1 MPFKKTLS
9 LVFLIVFG
17 AVACGSASTNT
28 GSTVSLTGPI
38 NIGLP
43 FGYTGQHAVLGSD
56 WANGAAVAA
65 NLINANG
72 GIMGRQVKLVTVDDS
87 LDAVD
92 AVPAIRRMLAVD
104 DVSASVGL
112 AALDYINALPILN
125 SAHMVSFTKVGSPAI
140 DRKVQPY
147 SFSLGP
153 SDALE
158 GAAMVYVAQQR
169 GYHKLSLVFDSAAGA
184 QTFPPAI
191 HYAAQQ
197 LSLQIVSEPAVPES
211 AASYTGEIEQVLQ
224 SKPDVVLM
232 QVEPTQAGAF
242 FNEWKTLGGTN
253 IPIIATDEAQA
264 ATWGA
269 VVGADEINNHVISV
283 QSFSNITGD
292 GGKLF
297 IDTFKQ
303 IFSRGYGY
311 NAVPAYDGVTLAA
324 LSMIAAKSND
334 PAVYVKSVT
343 QITDLASDAT
353 TCYTFVTCSA
363 LLKQGQKIKYWGVSS
378 PLVFNQYHR
387 VSGDFGI
394 YKPPSAN
401 GQSPAL
407 LDTIPAVK
415 LVGLY

>member
-1 MPFKKTLS
+1 MLVKRMLS
-9 LVFLIVFG
+9 LG
-17 AVACGSASTNT
+17 ALVLLGLCACGSGPSSTSGVT
-28 GSTVSLTGPI
+28 LTGPI

-72 GIMGRQVKLVTVDDS
+72 GIMGRHVNLIPVDDS

-112 AALDYINALPILN
+112 AALDYIDALPILN
-125 SAHMVSFTKVGSPAI
+125 SAHMVSFTKIGSPAL
-140 DRKVQPY
+140 DQKVQPY

-158 GAAMVYVAQQR
+158 GSAMVYLAQQR
-169 GYHKLSLVFDSAAGA
+169 GYHKLALVFDSAAGA

-191 HYAAQQ
+191 HFAAQK
-197 LSLQIVSEPAVPES
+197 LNMQIVSEPAVPES

-242 FNEWKTLGGTN
+242 FNEWKSLGGTN

-269 VVGADEINNHVISV
+269 VVGADEINNHVVSV
-283 QSFSNITGD
+283 QSYSGISGV

-297 IDTFKQ
+297 IDTFQ
-303 IFSRGYGY
+303 QTFNRGYGY

-324 LSMIAAKSND
+324 LSMIAAHSND
-334 PAVYVKSVT
+334 PTVYVNYVT
-343 QITDLASDAT
+343 QVTALNPSAT
-353 TCYTFVTCSA
+353 TCYTFATCAS
-363 LLKQGQKIKYWGVSS
+363 LLNQGQKIKYLGVSS

-387 VSGDFGI
+387 VSSDFGF
-394 YKPPSAN
+394 YRPPSAT
-401 GQSPAL
+401 GQSPVL
-407 LDTIPAVK
+407 LGIIPALK